1 MDALVGA
8 GGWGYFDGGLEAYA
22 RGFRFVELNASFYR
36 PVPERYARRWRSSVP
51 DDFVFSVKANRVITH
66 SNRVRAS
73 AGARRAFA
81 HDLRIARI
89 LRSPFVVLET
99 SAEVRFAAE
108 EVAGLRELARMAP
121 AGIRIGLEAR
131 AYRQGDLPEALR
143 RVMED
148 EGILDVVDLS
158 QAKPR
163 VADQDVYARLF
174 GPGPSN
180 VYQFDDHEMREID
193 RSSGDSVRAAFAFHG
208 VRMYSDA
215 ARFLTFKRTG
225 SFPPATSATGI
236 ASLEEVLRPDAR
248 FPASRDELE
257 RDHGWKVIDLDER
270 TRAHALRLLET
281 LPSRRFDTLEEMLSE
296 IEIPT
301 LLNVEPDPRT
311 AF

>member
-1 MDALVGA
+1 
-8 GGWGYFDGGLEAYA
+8 
-22 RGFRFVELNASFYR
+22 
-36 PVPERYARRWRSSVP
+36 
-51 DDFVFSVKANRVITH
+51 
-66 SNRVRAS
+66 
-73 AGARRAFA
+73 
-81 HDLRIARI
+81 
-89 LRSPFVVLET
+89 
-99 SAEVRFAAE
+99 
-108 EVAGLRELARMAP
+108 
-121 AGIRIGLEAR
+121 LEAR

-257 RDHGWKVIDLDER
+257 RDHGWKVIDLDDG
-270 TRAHALRLLET
+270 TRAHAPRLIET

-296 IEIPT
+296 IEIPA